1 MPWMLHYA
9 EPHAVGENYAIICSV
24 CKTASV
30 SLPTQFYTL
39 FSLSSASKPNKP
51 HYISHAQ
58 CGIFV
63 YHIKYSIGFTPYL
76 QEVKQALPHLKPGY
90 KLEISV
96 FSGENTLHSLQDPLS
111 EREMMSI

>member
-1 MPWMLHYA
+1 MQNHMQWVKIMLLF
-9 EPHAVGENYAIICSV
+9 AVCV
-24 CKTASV
+24 RQLQFHC
-30 SLPTQFYTL
+30 PQFYTL